1 MVKNS
6 IIISGIS
13 GTLAIIT
20 AFSFLTESKPAN
32 AETKLI
38 FNNFAPARSS
48 PARGFVFPF
57 QKKLAAISGG
67 EMSVMIPPAS
77 LAPPKR
83 QWEMVSK
90 GVADIAFSNTSFLRN
105 RLKLPQISR
114 VPFSTFSASSATMA
128 LMKTHKKYFA
138 AANEYKGMKL
148 VGLWVYPAYQFHSAK
163 HEIQKV
169 NDLKGMKL
177 HVVPGPTKEIAVIL
191 GATIVTGPT
200 VKIFELISGKTV
212 DGALIPNLAVLPFKY
227 ARYLNSVTNIPGGL
241 GANSMA
247 AFMNKKIWDGL
258 SQKHKGF
265 VEQAASFSQS
275 TIGKV
280 LDKSD
285 KRSGK
290 ELAKHKVKVHTASHQ
305 FTGQLKKML
314 QPLKGKWLKAAN
326 SRGVDGNAAYDYYIK
341 TGQEAAAKMKK

>member
-6 IIISGIS
+6 TIISNA
-13 GTLAIIT
+13 LAVVT
-20 AFSFLTESKPAN
+20 AVSFLTDSNPVN

-38 FNNFAPARSS
+38 FNNFAPAKSS

-57 QKKLAAISGG
+57 QKKIAAISGG

-77 LAPPKR
+77 LAPAKR

-114 VPFSTFSASSATMA
+114 VPFTTLSASSATTA
-128 LMKTHKKYFA
+128 LMATHKKYFA
-138 AANEYKGMKL
+138 TANEYKGMKL
-148 VGLWVYPAYQFHSAK
+148 IGLWAYPAYQFHSAK
-163 HEIQKV
+163 HDIQKIS
-169 NDLKGMKL
+169 DLKGMKL
-177 HVVPGPTKEIAVIL
+177 HVVPGPTKKIAGIL

-212 DGALIPNLAVLPFKY
+212 DGALIPNLAVMPFKY

-241 GANSMA
+241 GSNSMA
-247 AFMNKKIWDGL
+247 AFMNKKVWDGL

-265 VEQAASFSQS
+265 VDQAASFSQS
-275 TIGKV
+275 NMGKV
-280 LDKSD
+280 LDKTD
-285 KRSGK
+285 KRAGK
-290 ELAKHKVKVHTASHQ
+290 ELAKHKVKIHTASNE
-305 FTGQLKKML
+305 FTGQMKKILK
-314 QPLKGKWLKAAN
+314 PLKADWLKAAK
-326 SRGVDGNAAYDYYIK
+326 SRGVDGKAAFDYYVK
-341 TGQEAAAKMKK
+341 TGQEIAAKMKK

>member
-6 IIISGIS
+6 TIISS
-13 GTLAIIT
+13 TLAIIS
-20 AFSFLTESKPAN
+20 ASIFLADSKPVN

-67 EMSVMIPPAS
+67 EMSVTIPPAS
-77 LAPPKR
+77 MAPAKR

-114 VPFSTFSASSATMA
+114 IPFTTISASSATMA

-148 VGLWVYPAYQFHSAK
+148 IGLWAYPAYQFHSAK
-163 HEIQKV
+163 HDILQV
-169 NDLKGMKL
+169 SDLKGMKL
-177 HVVPGPTKEIAVIL
+177 HVVPGPTKEIAEIL
-191 GATIVTGPT
+191 RATIVTGPT

-241 GANSMA
+241 GSNSMA
-247 AFMNKKIWDGL
+247 AFMNKRVWDGL

-265 VEQAASFSQS
+265 VDQAASLSQS
-275 TIGKV
+275 NMGKV
-280 LDKSD
+280 LDKGD
-285 KRSGK
+285 IRAGK
-290 ELAKHKVKVHTASHQ
+290 ELAKHKVKIHSASDE
-305 FTGQLKKML
+305 FTGQMKKLL
-314 QPLKGKWLKAAN
+314 QPLKDKWIKAAN
-326 SRGVDGNAAYDYYIK
+326 SRGVDGKAAFDYYVK
-341 TGQEAAAKMKK
+341 AGQEAAAKMKK

>member
-1 MVKNS
+1 MAKNFTV
-6 IIISGIS
+6 ISGA
-13 GTLAIIT
+13 LAIVT
-20 AFSFLTESKPAN
+20 AFSFFSGSTSVN

-57 QKKLAAISGG
+57 QKELATISGG

-77 LAPPKR
+77 LAPAKR

-114 VPFSTFSASSATMA
+114 VPFTTRSASSATMA

-138 AANEYKGMKL
+138 AANEYTGMKL
-148 VGLWVYPAYQFHSAK
+148 IGLWAYPAYQFHSDK
-163 HEIQKV
+163 QDILKV
-169 NDLKGMKL
+169 GDLKGMKL
-177 HVVPGPTKEIAVIL
+177 HVVPGPTKEIAGIL

-212 DGALIPNLAVLPFKY
+212 DGALIPNLAVMPFKY

-241 GANSMA
+241 GSNSMA
-247 AFMNKKIWDGL
+247 AFMNKKAWDGL

-265 VEQAASFSQS
+265 VDQAASVSQA

-280 LDKSD
+280 LDKTD
-285 KRSGK
+285 QRAGK
-290 ELAKHKVKVHTASHQ
+290 ELAKHKVKIHTAPAD
-305 FTGQLKKML
+305 FTGQMKKML
-314 QPLKGKWLKAAN
+314 EPLKAKWLKAAD
-326 SRGVDGNAAYDYYIK
+326 SRGVDGKAAFDYYVK
-341 TGQEAAAKMKK
+341 TGQEAAAMMKK